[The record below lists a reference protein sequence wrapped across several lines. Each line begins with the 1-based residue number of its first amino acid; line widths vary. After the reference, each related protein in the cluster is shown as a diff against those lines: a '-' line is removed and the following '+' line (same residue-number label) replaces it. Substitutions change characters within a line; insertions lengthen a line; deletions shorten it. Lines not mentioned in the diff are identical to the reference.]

1 MFGACAKKKEKD
13 EDEEKV
19 DKTKLSPQ
27 MKKASSQGTNMLK
40 KVFFPSMPTLLQD
53 LWVYLELVIS
63 LFAFSFGFVDYSTG
77 TGTQRTF
84 NLIYLVL
91 AIISTILA
99 LIDGFLYFF
108 NVGYSAKLIRFIWK
122 KIKARRQGQ
131 DPEALAEQGE
141 EEERNKK
148 VCGCIPRLP
157 EKWLTRFDQFF
168 ELGRNILSELLLYP
182 LLVCDLFDFVALGG
196 AQPGNSKER
205 VNFGLFCIGS
215 FYLVLAVYIMRMV
228 TIIGTIISL
237 LRIPIQSAGGQKEYI
252 NLMIRFCVY
261 AVCQIGVHLFAVLVV
276 AAKIRNENPVPLEND
291 DAPINVSPFLWVVMF
306 LGWVIPLVGVF
317 VFFIVNYYWTQQ
329 FTIGF
334 WVDMISLLQGQGFAE
349 AVFGGE
355 GAAVTREAAEQLVEG
370 VEHELTTPKHK
381 TEDEHKTPSPEAE
394 PKTPSPE
401 AEPKTPSPEAEP
413 KTPSPE
419 AEPKTISPEAKQK
432 TLDFVEKSGLKKV
445 KQQLKI
451 FKSPSF
457 WIKFF
462 HPVKLPLHCISGLIY
477 NILLVTFAVS
487 IGLTYDNEHGVRLI
501 LNEDE
506 FLLATFV
513 AIEVFLVLANF
524 HLMILINITL
534 LVMLVV
540 AILAA
545 AYIVLSLPFVLLYI
559 PIMCIFGYYKFWR
572 SFSKDAELFY
582 ESGTLEPEDMKP
594 LQPLKKERKLPLES
608 VIPFENEEVK
618 NFENGEMKPLII

>member
-1 MFGACAKKKEKD
+1 
-13 EDEEKV
+13 
-19 DKTKLSPQ
+19 
-27 MKKASSQGTNMLK
+27 MKKASSQGFNMLK

-63 LFAFSFGFVDYSTG
+63 LFAFAFGFVDYSTG

-84 NLIYLVL
+84 NLLYLVL

-108 NVGYSAKLIRFIWK
+108 NVGYSAKLIRYIWR

-131 DPEALAEQGE
+131 DPEAATEQGE
-141 EEERNKK
+141 EEEGNKK

-157 EKWLTRFDQFF
+157 KKWLTRFDQFF
-168 ELGRNILSELLLYP
+168 ELGRNIVSELLLYP

-196 AQPGNSKER
+196 AQPEDSTDR

-276 AAKIRNENPVPLEND
+276 AAKIRNENPVPLLED
-291 DAPINVSPFLWVVMF
+291 DDPINVSPFLWVVMF
-306 LGWVIPLVGVF
+306 LGWVIPMVGIF
-317 VFFIVNYYWTQQ
+317 VFFTVNYYWTQQ

-355 GAAVTREAAEQLVEG
+355 GASATREAAEHLVEE
-370 VEHELTTPKHK
+370 VEQELTTPKHK
-381 TEDEHKTPSPEAE
+381 TLLSEDEHQTEDEHKTPSPEAEPKTPPPEAE

-401 AEPKTPSPEAEP
+401 AEPKTPSPEP
-413 KTPSPE
+413 
-419 AEPKTISPEAKQK
+419 EPKTISPEAKQK
-432 TLDFVEKSGLKKV
+432 TLDFVEKSGLKDV
-445 KQQLKI
+445 KKQLKI
-451 FKSPSF
+451 FKSSSF
-457 WIKFF
+457 WIKFI

-477 NILLVTFAVS
+477 NVLLITFAVS
-487 IGLTYDNEHGVRLI
+487 IGLTYDNENGVRLI
-501 LNEDE
+501 LYEDQ
-506 FLLATFV
+506 FLLGAFV

-524 HLMILINITL
+524 HLMILINLTL
-534 LVMLVV
+534 LVMLVI

-545 AYIVLSLPFVLLYI
+545 AYIVLSLPFILLYM